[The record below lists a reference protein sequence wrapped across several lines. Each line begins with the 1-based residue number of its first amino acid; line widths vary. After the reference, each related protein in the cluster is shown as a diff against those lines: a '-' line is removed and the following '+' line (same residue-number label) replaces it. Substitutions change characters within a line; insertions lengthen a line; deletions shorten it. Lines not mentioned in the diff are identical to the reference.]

1 MNKLNKWT
9 TTVEEDPETGD
20 SIITLPEDLLSE
32 VQWKEGDTITWIDNK
47 DGTLSLKKKIDSP
60 TEETV

>member
-9 TTVEEDPETGD
+9 TVVEEDPETGD

-47 DGTLSLKKKIDSP
+47 DGTFSLKKKIDSP